1 MDTTL
6 YRGCSIPAPTVS
18 SIPEQLDSELWFRL
32 TSAPFRLGFPTRR
45 AFDFTPSPGL
55 VSQRRFYLIAQTV
68 KFNSHCGGDN
78 MHLFALAL
86 LTAALLAF
94 YAAPLHAQ
102 TWQMP
107 PDNQRCPSKWGVNDQ
122 RGAGNMMKPETVL
135 RAAKLIK
142 TGEVFELAAILSQD
156 PKEAFINA
164 NRVFNIYTKPAL
176 PIPNARVANEELVV
190 TELGQIGTQ
199 FDAFA
204 HQMWGDSF
212 YNCFKLGEIGTR
224 SGFKKLGVENVGS
237 LMTRGVLIDVAGLK
251 GVDMLPTS
259 YMITPDDLQQALA
272 MAGQTLRPGDAVII
286 RTGWSKLMG
295 KDNQRYGTAN
305 PGIGI
310 AAGQWL
316 VTQDPMLIA
325 ADNCCVE
332 VRPSESPH
340 SLPVHAMMLIQH
352 GIYLLEN
359 LELEALATARA
370 YEFAF
375 IVQPLKIKG
384 ATGSA
389 IAPIAIR

>member
-1 MDTTL
+1 MRPIMTAMTIVI
-6 YRGCSIPAPTVS
+6 S
-18 SIPEQLDSELWFRL
+18 
-32 TSAPFRLGFPTRR
+32 LG
-45 AFDFTPSPGL
+45 L
-55 VSQRRFYLIAQTV
+55 
-68 KFNSHCGGDN
+68 GG
-78 MHLFALAL
+78 
-86 LTAALLAF
+86 TG
-94 YAAPLHAQ
+94 LHAQ

-107 PDNQRCPSKWGVNDQ
+107 PDSQRCPSKWGAGDQ
-122 RGAGNMMKPETVL
+122 RGSGNMMKPETVL
-135 RAAKLIK
+135 RAAKLIR
-142 TGEVFELAAILSQD
+142 TGEVFELGAVLSPD
-156 PKEAFINA
+156 PREAFINA
-164 NRVFNIYTKPAL
+164 GRVFNIYTKPSP
-176 PIPNARVANEELVV
+176 PIPNARQVNEELVV

-212 YNCFKLGEIGTR
+212 YNCFKLGDIGTR
-224 SGFKKLGVENVGS
+224 TGFKKLGVEHVGG
-237 LMTRGVLIDVAGLK
+237 LVTRGVLIDVAGSK

-259 YMITPDDLQQALA
+259 YNITPEDLQQALA
-272 MAGQTLRPGDAVII
+272 KARQRLQPGDAVLI

-295 KDNQRYGTAN
+295 KENERYGTLN

-316 VTQDPMLIA
+316 LAQEPMMIA

-332 VRPSESPH
+332 LRPSERPH
-340 SLPVHAMMLIQH
+340 SLPIHAMMLIQH

-359 LELEALATARA
+359 LELEALAAARA